1 MNDLDPVNYFSLDVL
16 DKLGN
21 SSPTQPQIQLMELL
35 VSRITMK
42 QKIELNKLFS
52 SEEKCRSFFYDE

>member
-21 SSPTQPQIQLMELL
+21 SKPTESQIQLMELL
-35 VSRITMK
+35 VSRITIK
-42 QKIELNKLFS
+42 EKIELNKLFS
-52 SEEKCRSFFYDE
+52 SEEKCRSFFAD